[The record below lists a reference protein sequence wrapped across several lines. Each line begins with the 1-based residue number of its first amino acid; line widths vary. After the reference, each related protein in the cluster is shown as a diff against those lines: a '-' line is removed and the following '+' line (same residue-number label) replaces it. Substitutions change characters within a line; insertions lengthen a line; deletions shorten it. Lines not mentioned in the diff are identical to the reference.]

1 MTLSGGARK
10 AEVNVTLE
18 DCIALCGLDEA
29 EVAAIAEHEHTPQ
42 IVAAALAQYLLQEPN
57 GVARIRDMIVEDLN
71 AALGR
76 GDKHHASELLAVLR
90 HFVASHQAGLANGPA
105 AKKAG

>member
-1 MTLSGGARK
+1 MTLSGGARE

-57 GVARIRDMIVEDLN
+57 GVARIRD
-71 AALGR
+71 
-76 GDKHHASELLAVLR
+76 KHHASELLAVLR
-90 HFVASHQAGLANGPA
+90 HFVASHQAGLANVPA